1 MNDST
6 TPQKTCSRCGDTK
19 PATSEHFYRM
29 KETRDGLR
37 PDCKECLDKKQ
48 RAHYVANKERIDE
61 RHRAYREANKEQSA
75 EYNREYYA
83 ANRNVIIERVRRW
96 GIDNKEQKR
105 KNNRAYDARNRE
117 RNRARRRAYR
127 VANAEREAEYSRN
140 YYIKNKEIMA
150 DRQRAY
156 LAKNPEKARQRVSIR
171 RARRLQAEGAYTIAD
186 VQAQYE
192 RQKGR
197 CYWCNVKVGNTYDV
211 DHIVP
216 LSRGGTDWPENIV
229 IACPSCNRSRGD
241 KLPHE
246 WPQGGRLL

>member
-1 MNDST
+1 MPLQDT
-6 TPQKTCSRCGDTK
+6 TPQKTCTKCGETK
-19 PATSEHFYRM
+19 PATTEYFYRM
-29 KETRDGLR
+29 KTRDGLR
-37 PDCKECLDKKQ
+37 PDCKDCFNRKQ
-48 RAHYVANKERIDE
+48 RAYNAANKERVAE
-61 RHRAYREANKEQSA
+61 RKRAYREANQERYA
-75 EYNREYYA
+75 EYNRDYYA
-83 ANRNVIIERVRRW
+83 ANRDIAIERVRRW
-96 GIDNKEQKR
+96 GIANREQKR
-105 KNNRAYDARNRE
+105 KNQRAWDEKNRE
-117 RNRARRRAYR
+117 PNRARRRAYR
-127 VANAEREAEYSRN
+127 VANPEREAEYSRN

-186 VQAQYE
+186 TQAQYE

-216 LSRGGTDWPENIV
+216 LSRGGTNWPENIV